1 MPRKI
6 AIPAAMERSS
16 PPRAAHLINV
26 AGGVLSSWR
35 HRPGVLQLSIC
46 LQHSI
51 VSIVAH
57 RLNRCVLRDGPTP
70 HPPSSN
76 GQRDALSAIHPLPF
90 TLCLKLLQLHR
101 LLLVRSDAEEEDYE
115 DFPLTIWTPKWCMIY
130 SGSMEPLRTTLEQ
143 HTIV

>member
-1 MPRKI
+1 MSRKI
-6 AIPAAMERSS
+6 ALPAAMERSS
-16 PPRAAHLINV
+16 PPLAAHLINV

-57 RLNRCVLRDGPTP
+57 RLNRCMLRDGPTP
-70 HPPSSN
+70 HSPSSN
-76 GQRDALSAIHPLPF
+76 GQRDALSAIHPL
-90 TLCLKLLQLHR
+90 
-101 LLLVRSDAEEEDYE
+101 SDCSNCNVYSLYAPMQRGRTMKI
-115 DFPLTIWTPKWCMIY
+115 FLFWRMIY
-130 SGSMEPLRTTLEQ
+130 PGSMEPLRTTLEQ